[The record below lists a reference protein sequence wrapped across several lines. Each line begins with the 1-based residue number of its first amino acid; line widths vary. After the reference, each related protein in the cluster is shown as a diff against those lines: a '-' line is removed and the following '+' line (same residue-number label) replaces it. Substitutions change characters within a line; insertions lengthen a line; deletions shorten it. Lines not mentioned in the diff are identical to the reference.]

1 MSQTYTLA
9 FAIPTGATSAGCMAL
24 HNSTGSAISAVVVP
38 FHAPAGT
45 TAAVSIGAAAT
56 LPLRTRAIISASGA
70 GLFGLN

>member
-1 MSQTYTLA
+1 MSQTYTLV
-9 FAIPTGATSAGCMAL
+9 FAIPTGGLSGGCMAL
-24 HNSTGSAISAVVVP
+24 HNSTASAINAVVVP

-56 LPLRTRAIISASGA
+56 LPLRTREIKSASGP